1 MSKTILFY
9 RAKGKY
15 GAFSNFY
22 SSPITIDEFTWPTVE
37 HYFQAQKFN
46 KEDQKNLQ
54 DEIRLASTPHEA
66 AKLGRNFE
74 GLRSDWNESRDS
86 VMLKALRFKFT
97 QHEDLKE
104 LLLSTGESKLIE
116 DSPSDSY
123 WGIAT
128 RNGVKGEN
136 KLGLLLMIVRSE
148 LRSDLSNIND
158 DKN

>member
-9 RAKGKY
+9 RTKGKY
-15 GAFSNFY
+15 GALSNFY
-22 SSPITIDEFTWPTVE
+22 SSPIIIDEFTWPTVE
-37 HYFQAQKFN
+37 HYFQ
-46 KEDQKNLQ
+46 EDQKNLQ

-128 RNGVKGEN
+128 KNGVKGEN
-136 KLGLLLMIVRSE
+136 KLGLLLMAVRSE
-148 LRSDLSNIND
+148 LQSDLSNIND